1 MKKLNPS
8 NLISGL
14 LALLALA
21 WFITG
26 VYGELRSVLSTL
38 PYRPDQVGQM
48 ELAGKASAIDAQLI
62 EISPVSETSCIA
74 YEFLVKKYNQ
84 GSNHSHSYHTVL
96 KERQGLENLSI
107 QTPTGPVQIKL
118 KTFDLTHP
126 YFEDQQYLNTEFEQP
141 HTLLALK
148 ERNIGTSFIGLKEGI
163 KVQESLIQAGD
174 DIIVIGQHNSTNN
187 PPILEE
193 AIVSDKSVEH
203 RVTNLKISL
212 GSGLFLLLL
221 IGGFWIKAIE
231 DQ

>member
-8 NLISGL
+8 NFISGL

-26 VYGELRSVLSTL
+26 VYGELRSVSSTL
-38 PYRPDQVGQM
+38 SYSPDQVGQM
-48 ELAGKASAIDAQLI
+48 ELAGKVSAMNAQQV
-62 EISPVSETSCIA
+62 EIAPVSETPCIA
-74 YEFLVKKYNQ
+74 YELLVQKYDQ

-96 KERQGLENLSI
+96 KEQQGLDNLSL

-118 KTFDLTHP
+118 KTFDFTHP

-141 HTLLALK
+141 HTLLTLK

-163 KVQESLIQAGD
+163 KVEESLIQAGD
-174 DIIVIGQHNSTNN
+174 DIIVIGQHNSTND

-193 AIVSDKSVEH
+193 AIVSDQSLEH
-203 RVTNLKISL
+203 RITNLKISL
-212 GSGLFLLLL
+212 GSGVLLLL
-221 IGGFWIKAIE
+221 LVVGFLMKALE
-231 DQ
+231 NQ